1 MQLTIETKYNIGDT
15 LKCTYE
21 KPRRDETELEGQVVD
36 VKIVCDGVWIVCYLV
51 ETPSGERRW
60 WKEPALELVRDCKNT
75 ETEPEI

>member
-36 VKIVCDGVWIVCYLV
+36 MKIVCEGVWIVCYLV
-51 ETPSGERRW
+51 ETPNKERRW
-60 WKEPALELVRDCKNT
+60 WKEPGLERTRDNLSVEAAEKV
-75 ETEPEI
+75 